1 MGKISVT
8 RLFSRISK
16 INTALPLLL
25 VGIVLFGALCQIA
38 GIFLVS
44 DKADYSI
51 GLWIGVLTAVCM
63 AFHMAV
69 SLNSVVERDVKRAQA
84 AATVNNIIRYLIAI
98 VVLAILALTRI
109 GSPLAAFAGIMGLK
123 VSAYMQP
130 FLVKLF
136 HRCDSD
142 KKEN

>member
-1 MGKISVT
+1 
-8 RLFSRISK
+8 
-16 INTALPLLL
+16 
-25 VGIVLFGALCQIA
+25 
-38 GIFLVS
+38 
-44 DKADYSI
+44 
-51 GLWIGVLTAVCM
+51 M

-69 SLNSVVERDVKRAQA
+69 SLNSVVERDVKGAQA

-98 VVLAILALTRI
+98 VVLAILALTHI
-109 GSPLAAFAGIMGLK
+109 GNPLAAFAGIMGLK